1 MDIASSYNIYYRQ
14 TIRWMEKMSQE
25 DNENLT
31 YENES
36 RLSRCSHCER
46 LAEENS
52 NLKNLIKHLKKQVR
66 DLKAYA
72 KDMYKYP

>member
-1 MDIASSYNIYYRQ
+1 
-14 TIRWMEKMSQE
+14 MEKMSQE

-46 LAEENS
+46 LAKENS

>member
-1 MDIASSYNIYYRQ
+1 
-14 TIRWMEKMSQE
+14 MEKMSQE

-36 RLSRCSHCER
+36 RLSSCSHCER

-52 NLKNLIKHLKKQVR
+52 NLEKLIKHLKKQVR